1 MDRLVGP
8 CENARRHSSRVSGE
22 SVRLL
27 NAPEM
32 VSRFE
37 ALGNEIVASSPETAL
52 QELRTDQLKWARL
65 IKDRSIKLE

>member
-1 MDRLVGP
+1 
-8 CENARRHSSRVSGE
+8 
-22 SVRLL
+22 L